1 MKYCLLVS
9 YKKDV
14 FNLPEMEFSHT
25 PAVLCLQGAQEMLQ
39 NLPYELVSPE
49 HLEKVA
55 QHGGRWQHLSVV
67 CRLID
72 AITDEDI
79 M

>member
-1 MKYCLLVS
+1 MKSTSCTCVNIPAVKVS
-9 YKKDV
+9 
-14 FNLPEMEFSHT
+14 ST
-25 PAVLCLQGAQEMLQ
+25 PAVSCLQGAQEMLQ

-55 QHGGRWQHLSVV
+55 QHGGRWQHLCVI
-67 CRLID
+67 CGLID
-72 AITDEDI
+72 AITDGDI